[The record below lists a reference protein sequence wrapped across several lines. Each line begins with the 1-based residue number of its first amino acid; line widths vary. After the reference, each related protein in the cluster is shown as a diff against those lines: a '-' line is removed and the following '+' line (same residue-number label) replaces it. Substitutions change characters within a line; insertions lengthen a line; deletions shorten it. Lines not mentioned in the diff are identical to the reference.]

1 MDIVVAPRVE
11 RYLDQL
17 VTNPTPLLHQL
28 QHAAAA
34 RGIPD
39 VGVPVG
45 RVLEQYARLIDARRV
60 IELGSGVGYSGAW
73 LARGMTH
80 GGSLH
85 LIDDNAEFAAAARVF
100 AGDFENGVEVTVSC
114 GEALAILEAEATQ
127 DPFDIIFNDCE
138 KHDYPRVYQLARP
151 RLRRGGLLI
160 SDNTLWGGAV
170 AHDTPRDAETAAI
183 REYNRLV
190 INDPGLLTTILPL
203 RDGVAVSLV
212 L

>member
-11 RYLDQL
+11 RYLDNL
-17 VTNPTPLLHQL
+17 VSNPTPLLREL
-28 QHAAAA
+28 QAAAEA

-45 RVLEQYARLIDARRV
+45 RLLEQYARLVGARRV

-73 LARGMTH
+73 LARGMTS
-80 GGSLH
+80 GGHLH
-85 LIDDNAEFAAAARVF
+85 LIDDTPEFADTARVF
-100 AGDFENGVEVTVSC
+100 APRFDNGVDVTVTC
-114 GEALAILEAEATQ
+114 GDALAVLEAA
-127 DPFDIIFNDCE
+127 DGAFDIIFNDCE
-138 KHDYPRVYQLARP
+138 KTDYPRVYALART

-170 AHDTPRDAETAAI
+170 AADTPRDAETAAI
-183 REYNRLV
+183 QEYNRLV
-190 INDPGLLTTILPL
+190 VNDPGFATTILPL

>member
-11 RYLDQL
+11 RYLDNL
-17 VTNPTPLLHQL
+17 VTNPTPLLHEMQK
-28 QHAAAA
+28 AAAA

-45 RVLEQYARLIDARRV
+45 RLLEQYARLVDARRV
-60 IELGSGVGYSGAW
+60 IEIGSGVGYSGAW

-85 LIDDNAEFAAAARVF
+85 LIDDNEEFAAAARDF
-100 AGDFENGVEVTVSC
+100 ARSFENGVEVTVSC
-114 GEALAILEAEATQ
+114 GDALAILEAS
-127 DPFDIIFNDCE
+127 DGRYDIIFNDCE
-138 KHDYPRVYQLARP
+138 KHDYPRVYHLARP

-160 SDNTLWGGAV
+160 CDNALWGGAV
-170 AHDTPRDAETAAI
+170 AEDTPRDTETAAI
-183 REYNRLV
+183 QEYNRLV

>member
-11 RYLDQL
+11 RYLENL
-17 VTNPTPLLHQL
+17 ALNPTPLLQ
-28 QHAAAA
+28 QIQDDAVR

-39 VGVPVG
+39 VGPAVG
-45 RVLEQYARLIDARRV
+45 RLLEQFARLTRAQRV

-73 LARGMTH
+73 WARGMEA
-80 GGSLH
+80 GGELH
-85 LIDDNAEFAAAARVF
+85 LIDDNPEFVQAARGY
-100 AGDFENGVEVTVSC
+100 ATAFENAVAVTVHC
-114 GEALAILEAEATQ
+114 DDALAVLERSEGL
-127 DPFDIIFNDCE
+127 FDIIFNDCE
-138 KHDYPRVYQLARP
+138 KQDYPRVFALARG

-170 AHDTPRDAETAAI
+170 AEMPPRDDETAAI
-183 REYNRLV
+183 QEYNRLV
-190 INDPGLLTTILPL
+190 TTDSGLLTTIIPL

>member
-11 RYLDQL
+11 RYLDNL
-17 VTNPTPLLHQL
+17 VVNPTPLLQEL
-28 QHAAAA
+28 QDAAAA

-45 RVLEQYARLIDARRV
+45 RLLEQYARLIGAQRV
-60 IELGSGVGYSGAW
+60 FELGSGVGYSGAW
-73 LARGMTH
+73 LARGMT
-80 GGSLH
+80 GGGTIH
-85 LIDDNAEFAAAARVF
+85 LTDDNEEFAAAARTF
-100 AGDFENGVEVTVSC
+100 APRFDNAVAVTVTC
-114 GEALAILEAEATQ
+114 GDAVAILEAS
-127 DPFDIIFNDCE
+127 DGPFDLIFNDCE
-138 KHDYPRVYQLARP
+138 KTSYPRVFALARA

-170 AHDTPRDAETAAI
+170 AADTPRDQETAAI
-183 REYNRLV
+183 QEYNRLA
-190 INDPGLLTTILPL
+190 INDPGLSTTILPL

>member
-11 RYLDQL
+11 RYLESL
-17 VTNPTPLLHQL
+17 VTNPTPLLQEL
-28 QHAAAA
+28 AEAAAE

-45 RVLEQYARLIDARRV
+45 RLLEQLARLVGARRV

-73 LARGMTH
+73 LARGMTQ

-85 LIDDNAEFAAAARVF
+85 LIDDNPSFTGAASDFARE
-100 AGDFENGVEVTVSC
+100 FENGVEVTVSC
-114 GEALAILEAEATQ
+114 GDALAILEQ
-127 DPFDIIFNDCE
+127 SDGPFDIIFNDCE
-138 KHDYPRVYQLARP
+138 KHDYPRVFHLARP

-170 AHDTPRDAETAAI
+170 AEDTPRDAETAAI
-183 REYNRLV
+183 QEYNRLA

-203 RDGVAVSLV
+203 RDGVAVSVV